1 MTKLRTGFAF
11 TLLALL
17 TVLLIGWNLQ
27 HLVTT
32 TATQP
37 GMAALLWSQSY
48 LPRISVAL
56 LAGAALGLCG
66 LLAQLVLKNPLA
78 EPATLGIA
86 SGAQLGTTLALFA
99 GVTPWV
105 TQSFAL
111 AGGFITTA
119 MIYALSRHRGMSPLT
134 LLLTGMVMGL
144 FVLHYKM
151 ASCCSIMNRCNPS
164 LSGIAV
170 I

>member
-17 TVLLIGWNLQ
+17 TALLIGWNLQ
-27 HLVTT
+27 HLATS

-48 LPRISVAL
+48 LPRIMVAL

-86 SGAQLGTTLALFA
+86 SGLSWAQLLPYSRVSRLGSRRVLR
-99 GVTPWV
+99 WRE
-105 TQSFAL
+105 
-111 AGGFITTA
+111 
-119 MIYALSRHRGMSPLT
+119 ALSLPL
-134 LLLTGMVMGL
+134 
-144 FVLHYKM
+144 
-151 ASCCSIMNRCNPS
+151 
-164 LSGIAV
+164 
-170 I
+170 